1 MRSYKFDVR
10 CIRNLIK
17 KAIILAGGTG
27 SRLSPL
33 TIPISKQL
41 LPLYDKPMIYYPLS
55 LLMNIDVREFLI
67 ITTPQDRV
75 LFEKLLKDGN
85 EWGISIN
92 YAVQK
97 KPEGIAQALII
108 GSDFIDKS
116 PFILALGDNFFH
128 GNSFIEA
135 FRKASILNSGA
146 TIFAYPVNDPQ
157 RYGVVEFDKN
167 GNAINIE
174 EKPKNPKT
182 NFAVTGIYFYDRT
195 AVDKALTLRPSS
207 RGELEISSLNNIYMS
222 EGKLR
227 VELVSKGSAWLDTG
241 TTDSLLEASS
251 YIKTLEKR
259 QGLKIGCPEE
269 VAWEKGWIDNT
280 QLKSLAKVL
289 GNSGYGDYLSNLI
302 C

>member
-1 MRSYKFDVR
+1 MRSYKFDVC

-27 SRLSPL
+27 SRLSPI

-41 LPLYDKPMIYYPLS
+41 LPSYDKPMIYYPLS
-55 LLMNIDVREFLI
+55 LLMNIDVKEFLI

-85 EWGISIN
+85 QWGISIN
-92 YAVQK
+92 YAVQN

-108 GSDFIDKS
+108 GSDFIDQS

-128 GNSFIEA
+128 GNSFVGA
-135 FRKASILNSGA
+135 FRKASILNNGA

-182 NFAVTGIYFYDRT
+182 NFAVTGIYFYDST
-195 AVDKALTLRPSS
+195 AVDKALTLKPSS

-222 EGKLR
+222 ERKLK

-241 TTDSLLEASS
+241 TTESLLEASS
-251 YIKTLEKR
+251 YIMTLEKR

-289 GNSGYGDYLSNLI
+289 GNSGYGDYLSKLI
-302 C
+302 R

>member
-1 MRSYKFDVR
+1 
-10 CIRNLIK
+10 
-17 KAIILAGGTG
+17 
-27 SRLSPL
+27 
-33 TIPISKQL
+33 
-41 LPLYDKPMIYYPLS
+41 
-55 LLMNIDVREFLI
+55 MNIDVREFLI
-67 ITTPQDRV
+67 ITTPQDKV
-75 LFEKLLKDGN
+75 LFERLLKNGN
-85 EWGISIN
+85 EWGVSIN
-92 YAVQK
+92 YAVQI
-97 KPEGIAQALII
+97 KPEGIAQALLI
-108 GSDFIDKS
+108 GSDFINKS

-128 GNSFIEA
+128 GNSFIEV
-135 FRKASILNSGA
+135 FRKATIHNSGA

-167 GNAINIE
+167 GTAINIE

-182 NFAVTGIYFYDRT
+182 NYAVTGIYFYDST
-195 AVDKALTLRPSS
+195 AVDKALTLKPSP

-222 EGKLR
+222 ERKLK

-269 VAWEKGWIDNT
+269 VAWEKGWIDNA
-280 QLKSLAKVL
+280 QLNTLAKVMS
-289 GNSGYGDYLSNLI
+289 NSDYGEYLSNLT

>member
-1 MRSYKFDVR
+1 M
-10 CIRNLIK
+10 IK

-27 SRLSPL
+27 SRLYPI

-41 LPLYDKPMIYYPLS
+41 LPLYDKPMIYYSLS

-67 ITTPQDRV
+67 ITTPQDKV
-75 LFEKLLKDGN
+75 LFERLLKNGN

-92 YAVQK
+92 YAVQN

-108 GSDFIDKS
+108 GSDFINKS
-116 PFILALGDNFFH
+116 SFILALGDNFFH
-128 GNSFIEA
+128 GNSFIEG
-135 FRKASILNSGA
+135 FRKAAIHNSGA

-167 GNAINIE
+167 GTAINIE

-182 NFAVTGIYFYDRT
+182 NYAVTGIYFYDRT
-195 AVDKALTLRPSS
+195 AVDKALTLKPSA

-222 EGKLR
+222 EQQLK

-269 VAWEKGWIDNT
+269 VAWEKGWIDNV
-280 QLKSLAKVL
+280 QLNTLAKVM
-289 GNSGYGDYLSNLI
+289 GNSDYREYLFNLI